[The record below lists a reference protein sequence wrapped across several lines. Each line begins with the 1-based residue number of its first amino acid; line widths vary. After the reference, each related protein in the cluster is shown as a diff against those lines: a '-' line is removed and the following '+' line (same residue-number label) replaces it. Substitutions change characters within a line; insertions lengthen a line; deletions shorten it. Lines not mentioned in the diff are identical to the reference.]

1 MNNKL
6 KKIFFLLGDIFVL
19 HLSLAITLFIRYRL
33 IDGIDGISPYWRL
46 HWLYFVGVFII
57 FLIIFY
63 INNLYSLREMSS
75 AKLFAKK
82 TLKSVIVA
90 CILSALYFYL
100 YPRIDIAPKTN
111 LIIFAL
117 SSLTA
122 FLVWRRLAYWLLSS
136 KNWQNKLVILG
147 YDDKIE
153 ALVAQLK
160 NRPGLGYQSVMIF
173 KDHSDL
179 IDRQEELKNSSI
191 RLVVLN
197 DNIEMNQEL
206 QIVLLKML
214 EYKMSFL
221 SYPDFYEQIHAKI
234 PVEALKSD
242 WFLDN
247 LKEGEKNYFDAFKN
261 LSDRVMATIFFVVS
275 LVLWPFII
283 IIIKLESKGPVIF
296 KQTRTGKNGKQFKL
310 HKFRSMRVER
320 NSGEMTKENDD
331 RITRFGRFM
340 RKTRLDEIPQL
351 INIIKGNMSFIGP
364 RPERPELIADLSK
377 LIPFYNTRLIVKP
390 GLTGWDQISGQYH
403 SPSPEDTM
411 AKLQNDLYYIKHR
424 SLYLDLSIIL
434 KTIATVLARRG
445 R

>member
-1 MNNKL
+1 
-6 KKIFFLLGDIFVL
+6 
-19 HLSLAITLFIRYRL
+19 
-33 IDGIDGISPYWRL
+33 
-46 HWLYFVGVFII
+46 
-57 FLIIFY
+57 
-63 INNLYSLREMSS
+63 MSS

-82 TLKSVIVA
+82 TLKSVVVA

-147 YDDKIE
+147 YDGKIE

-160 NRPGLGYQSVMIF
+160 NKPGLGYQSVMIF
-173 KDHSDL
+173 KDPSDL
-179 IDRQEELKNSSI
+179 ITNQEQIKGENI
-191 RLVVLN
+191 RLIVLN
-197 DNIEMNQEL
+197 DNIEMNQAL
-206 QIVLLKML
+206 QATLLKLL
-214 EYKMSFL
+214 EYKISFL
-221 SYPDFYEQIHAKI
+221 SYPDFYEQINAKI
-234 PVEALKSD
+234 PVEVIKSD

-261 LSDRVMATIFFVVS
+261 LSDRVMAAILFITS
-275 LVLWPFII
+275 LILWPFLAL
-283 IIIKLESKGPVIF
+283 IIKLESKGPIIF

-310 HKFRSMRVER
+310 YKFRSMRVEG

-331 RITRFGRFM
+331 RITKFGRFM

-377 LIPFYNTRLIVKP
+377 LIPFYNTRLIIKP
-390 GLTGWDQISGQYH
+390 GLSGWDQISGQYH
-403 SPSPEDTM
+403 SPSPQDTM

-424 SLYLDLSIIL
+424 SIYLDLSIIL
-434 KTIATVLARRG
+434 KTMATVLARKG

>member
-1 MNNKL
+1 MNNRL
-6 KKIFFLLGDIFVL
+6 KKIFFLLGDVFVL
-19 HLSLAITLFIRYRL
+19 HLSLAITLSIRYRL
-33 IDGIDGISPYWRL
+33 IDGIEGISPYWRL

-75 AKLFAKK
+75 AKLFARK
-82 TLKSVIVA
+82 TLKSVAVA
-90 CILSALYFYL
+90 CILSTLYFYL

-153 ALVAQLK
+153 ALIAQLK
-160 NRPGLGYQSVMIF
+160 DKPGLGYQSVMIF
-173 KDHSDL
+173 KDPNDL
-179 IDRQEELKNSSI
+179 IDRQEELKQSNI

-206 QIVLLKML
+206 QTVLLKML
-214 EYKMSFL
+214 EYKISFL
-221 SYPDFYEQIHAKI
+221 SYPDFYEQINAKI
-234 PVEALKSD
+234 PVEVIKSD

-247 LKEGEKNYFDAFKN
+247 LKEGEKNYFDALKN
-261 LSDRVMATIFFVVS
+261 LSDRVMATIFFIAS

-283 IIIKLESKGPVIF
+283 IIIKLESRGPVIF

-310 HKFRSMRVER
+310 YKFRSMKVER

-331 RITRFGRFM
+331 RITKFGRFM

-364 RPERPELIADLSK
+364 RPERPELIEDLSK
-377 LIPFYNTRLIVKP
+377 LIPFYNTRLIIKP
-390 GLTGWDQISGQYH
+390 GLSGWDQISGEYH

-424 SLYLDLSIIL
+424 STYLDLSIIL

>member
-1 MNNKL
+1 MHNRL
-6 KKIFFLLGDIFVL
+6 KKIFFLLGDILVL

-33 IDGIDGISPYWRL
+33 IDGIEGISPYWRL

-82 TLKSVIVA
+82 TLRSVIAA

-160 NRPGLGYQSVMIF
+160 DRPGLGYQSVIIF
-173 KDHSDL
+173 KDPSDL
-179 IDRQEELKNSSI
+179 IDRQEELKKSNI

-206 QIVLLKML
+206 QTILLKML
-214 EYKMSFL
+214 EYKISFL
-221 SYPDFYEQIHAKI
+221 SYPDFYEQINAKI
-234 PVEALKSD
+234 PVETIKSD

-247 LKEGEKNYFDAFKN
+247 LKEGEKNYFDTFKN
-261 LSDRVMATIFFVVS
+261 LSDRVMATIFFIIS
-275 LVLWPFII
+275 LIFWPLLAL
-283 IIIKLESKGPVIF
+283 IIKLESKGPVIF

-310 HKFRSMRVER
+310 YKFRSMRVD
-320 NSGEMTKENDD
+320 NNDGGMTIANDQ
-331 RITRFGRFM
+331 RITKLGKFLRSS
-340 RKTRLDEIPQL
+340 RLDEIPQL
-351 INIIKGNMSFIGP
+351 INILKGNMSFIGP

-377 LIPFYNTRLIVKP
+377 LIPFYNTRLIIKP
-390 GLTGWDQISGQYH
+390 GLTGWDQISGEYH

-411 AKLQNDLYYIKHR
+411 TKLQNDLYYIKHR
-424 SLYLDLSIIL
+424 SLYLDITIIL